1 MPEITVVTNRDCE
14 MVDITNQINAV
25 IPPGIK
31 YGICHLFSPHT
42 TAALTVNENVDPDVR
57 YDILKK
63 LDMMF
68 PKQENFYRHSEG
80 NSAAHLKTSLI
91 GVSLAL
97 PIRNSRLRLGTWQG
111 VYFCEFDG
119 PRTRQV
125 QIYFQAAE
133 A

>member
-1 MPEITVVTNRDCE
+1 MPEITVITNRDCE

-25 IPPGIK
+25 IPAGIK
-31 YGICHLFSPHT
+31 YGICHLFVPHT

-63 LDMMF
+63 LDMLV
-68 PKQENFYRHSEG
+68 PKIERFYRHSEG

-91 GVSLAL
+91 GTALAL

-125 QIYFQAAE
+125 QVYFQAAE
-133 A
+133 G